1 MDEKGGERVLSCHY
15 GGAEEE
21 AKTWEG
27 TLGGGEAALG
37 LGGWLRHRMSPA
49 RGSPGLV
56 WTQRAEVMG
65 FSVC

>member
-21 AKTWEG
+21 AETWEG

-56 WTQRAEVMG
+56 
-65 FSVC
+65 

>member
-21 AKTWEG
+21 AETWEG

-37 LGGWLRHRMSPA
+37 LGGWLAAQDVPSTR
-49 RGSPGLV
+49 
-56 WTQRAEVMG
+56 
-65 FSVC
+65 